1 MHLPNIFFVKQYG
14 NPFDVAFQYDK
25 ETVVEAKFRE
35 LEQEDS
41 CTDPSEKSFLCT
53 LKNNTDLLACKA
65 EYYHQS
71 GEYQKCFQLTSV

>member
-1 MHLPNIFFVKQYG
+1 MFLYLVQN
-14 NPFDVAFQYDK
+14 DK
-25 ETVVEAKFRE
+25 ENIVEAKFRE

-41 CTDPSEKSFLCT
+41 NANSSGKSFICS

-65 EYYHQS
+65 EYYHQC